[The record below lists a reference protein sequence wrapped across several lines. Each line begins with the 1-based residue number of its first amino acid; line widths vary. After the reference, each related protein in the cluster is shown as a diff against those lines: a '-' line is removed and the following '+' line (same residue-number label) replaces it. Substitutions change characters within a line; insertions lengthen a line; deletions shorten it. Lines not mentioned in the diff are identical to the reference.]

1 MAPATPDLEAQ
12 VLAALQSTP
21 KFDTYA
27 QAKALGVDH
36 QALVGAVKSLW
47 ADGYVSMDQKSAT
60 WLNATKEGCDISK
73 NGSPEYKVY
82 AAVSAAGSLPVSDL
96 EKSVGKAS
104 AKVGLGAAMRE
115 KWLKKGGDGS
125 LSVAKEGVVDTTR
138 KLLEPFVGLN
148 EPPATPPVLQ
158 ANDEKQLLRRKL
170 LKKETLKQFEVAKG
184 ANYSLERKRKQGD
197 LSVDMLRDGSWKTAD
212 FKAYNYNA
220 VGAPVGGGYF
230 QPLLKVRAEFRK
242 ILMGMGFEEMPTSKW
257 VESSFWNF
265 DALFQPQ
272 SHPARDAHDTFFVK
286 EPAATLKWPAD
297 YYERVKTMH
306 VSGGSGS
313 IGHRCPFDENEARK
327 QILRTH
333 TTAVSA
339 RMLYQLANR
348 EGGFKPAKYF
358 SIDRVF
364 RNETMVLH
372 AASHFVSARVD
383 GVLWPRRRRRDTQ
396 DATPHNAGLDAPL
409 RVPPG
414 RGLGRRLRFEPGQPQ
429 VHHPDLLRRDR
440 HHAAPVQARVQPVH
454 RAVDGG
460 LRLPPRL
467 KKVDGDRE
475 LGHLP
480 AGDARAHGPAAERSG
495 DRVGPVARAADD
507 DQVPH
512 RQH

>member
-1 MAPATPDLEAQ
+1 
-12 VLAALQSTP
+12 
-21 KFDTYA
+21 
-27 QAKALGVDH
+27 
-36 QALVGAVKSLW
+36 
-47 ADGYVSMDQKSAT
+47 MDQKSCS

-82 AAVSAAGSLPVSDL
+82 AAVSAEDTTRRGS
-96 EKSVGKAS
+96 EKAVGKVN

-125 LSVAKEGVVDTTR
+125 LSVAKEGVADATR
-138 KLLEPFVGLN
+138 KMLEPFVGLS

-286 EPAATLKWPAD
+286 EPASTLKWPAD
-297 YYERVKTMH
+297 YYERVKNMH

-313 IGHRCPFDENEARK
+313 IGHRCPFDENEAE
-327 QILRTH
+327 
-333 TTAVSA
+333 
-339 RMLYQLANR
+339 ANP
-348 EGGFKPAKYF
+348 E
-358 SIDRVF
+358 
-364 RNETMVLH
+364 
-372 AASHFVSARVD
+372 AAH
-383 GVLWPRRRRRDTQ
+383 
-396 DATPHNAGLDAPL
+396 
-409 RVPPG
+409 
-414 RGLGRRLRFEPGQPQ
+414 
-429 VHHPDLLRRDR
+429 
-440 HHAAPVQARVQPVH
+440 
-454 RAVDGG
+454 DGG
-460 LRLPPRL
+460 LGAHVVSSPTGRAASGRRSTAGSGLPERDDGSPGPFALLASARSASTASMARWWRAATTPWFHSRRHRPLDAAAAAAAAARDGAMARPR
-467 KKVDGDRE
+467 R
-475 LGHLP
+475 HRR
-480 AGDARAHGPAAERSG
+480 GDAIDAVAALRSRHRPPARRTRRTSASSTRS
-495 DRVGPVARAADD
+495 RV
-507 DQVPH
+507 
-512 RQH
+512 

>member
-47 ADGYVSMDQKSAT
+47 ADGYVTMDQKSCS

-96 EKSVGKAS
+96 EKAVGKVN

-125 LSVAKEGVVDTTR
+125 LSVAKEGVADATR
-138 KLLEPFVGLN
+138 KMLEPFVGLS

-286 EPAATLKWPAD
+286 EPASTLKWPAD
-297 YYERVKTMH
+297 YYERVKNMH

-348 EGGFKPAKYF
+348 EGGFRPAKYF

-364 RNETMVLH
+364 RNETMVFTGVPLFLLAS
-372 AASHFVSARVD
+372 AAFGLDRVD
-383 GVLWPRRRRRDTQ
+383 GVMVARGHDAVVPLASTPSTRRGGGGGPRRRR
-396 DATPHNAGLDAPL
+396 
-409 RVPPG
+409 
-414 RGLGRRLRFEPGQPQ
+414 
-429 VHHPDLLRRDR
+429 
-440 HHAAPVQARVQPVH
+440 
-454 RAVDGG
+454 
-460 LRLPPRL
+460 
-467 KKVDGDRE
+467 
-475 LGHLP
+475 
-480 AGDARAHGPAAERSG
+480 
-495 DRVGPVARAADD
+495 
-507 DQVPH
+507 
-512 RQH
+512 